1 MDASYTLTDARNNL
15 GKVVNEVR
23 HGGKTVEITDHGSP
37 VAAVIPIG
45 LLDYFQQLE
54 DERDLAAAEEGKAR
68 TTRWVSHADVASRF
82 GLNPDGTPK
91 R

>member
-1 MDASYTLTDARNNL
+1 MDTTYTLTDARNNL
-15 GKVVNEVR
+15 GKVVNDVR
-23 HGGKTVEITDHGSP
+23 HGGKTVEITDHGTP

-54 DERDLAAAEEGKAR
+54 DARDLAVAEESKALTSR
-68 TTRWVSHADVASRF
+68 QVSHAEVASRF
-82 GLNPDGTPK
+82 GLNPDGTTK